1 MTSARLVS
9 AMTLVMVL
17 SACGDTIYISLPS
30 ADGSVGDGGRFGD
43 GGVGGDAGYTGP
55 FPDLD
60 AGELAA
66 GVCADQGKQIVASQ
80 VDLLVVL
87 DVSYSMDYD
96 HKWEAVRSAMN
107 SFVTKPQFSGLGIGL
122 QYFPIRAQCSVAEY
136 EKPAVPFSVLPL
148 AAGAISSS
156 LSLQQMQGGTPTVP
170 VLEGTSKYARTWE
183 TAHPDHQTVIVLATD
198 GVPDDSCVAAPDG
211 GLANSL
217 PNVLTVASGALHA
230 SPPIKTFVIGVG
242 KDLTALNQIA
252 AAGGTQKALLVDT
265 RYDADIAFLDALTEV
280 KNAALGCDFD
290 VPFKNGVDPSAARVR
305 FIADDPRR
313 SFVVPKVADAA
324 SCKTG
329 SGAGWYF
336 EGLPPETKLA
346 LCRPSCEAL
355 NGPTG
360 KLYVEFGCAIQ

>member
-1 MTSARLVS
+1 MTSSRLCL
-9 AMTLVMVL
+9 AMTVSVLL
-17 SACGDTIYISLPS
+17 SACGDTIYISLP
-30 ADGSVGDGGRFGD
+30 GSDASVLGDGGRGD
-43 GGVGGDAGYTGP
+43 GGLSGDGGLTGP

-66 GVCADQGKQIVASQ
+66 GVCADQGKQIVATQ
-80 VDLLVVL
+80 IDLLVVL

-122 QYFPIRAQCSVAEY
+122 QYFPIRAQCSVAAY
-136 EKPAVPFSVLPL
+136 ENPAVPFAVLPM
-148 AAGAISSS
+148 AAPAISTS
-156 LSLQQMQGGTPTVP
+156 LSMQQMQGGTPTVP
-170 VLEGTSKYARTWE
+170 VLEGTTRYARTWE
-183 TAHPDHQTVIVLATD
+183 TQHPDHQTVIVMATD

-217 PNVLTVASGALHA
+217 ANVLTVASGALHA

-252 AAGGTQKALLVDT
+252 AAGGTQSALLVDT

-305 FIADDPRR
+305 FISDDPRR

-336 EGLPPETKLA
+336 VGTPPNTKLT

-360 KLYVEFGCAIQ
+360 KLFVEFGCAIQ